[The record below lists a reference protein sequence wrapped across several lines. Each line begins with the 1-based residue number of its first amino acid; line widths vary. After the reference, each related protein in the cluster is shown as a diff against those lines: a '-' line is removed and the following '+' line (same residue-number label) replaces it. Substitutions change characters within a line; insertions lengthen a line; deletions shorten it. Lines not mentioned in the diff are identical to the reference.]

1 MLHPTIWGQFNG
13 FFLVPTFPTLAL
25 DQQGLSSF
33 LQAFPL
39 VNQVSHNQ
47 LKLIQVSPFEKS
59 TLGAKPLPM
68 LERWCEMI
76 NSIKSSILLNLD
88 LI

>member
-1 MLHPTIWGQFNG
+1 MLHPTIWG
-13 FFLVPTFPTLAL
+13 PTVPTLAL

-47 LKLIQVSPFEKS
+47 LKLMQVSPLEKS
-59 TLGAKPLPM
+59 TLVAKPLTHV
-68 LERWCEMI
+68 RA
-76 NSIKSSILLNLD
+76 IL
-88 LI
+88 